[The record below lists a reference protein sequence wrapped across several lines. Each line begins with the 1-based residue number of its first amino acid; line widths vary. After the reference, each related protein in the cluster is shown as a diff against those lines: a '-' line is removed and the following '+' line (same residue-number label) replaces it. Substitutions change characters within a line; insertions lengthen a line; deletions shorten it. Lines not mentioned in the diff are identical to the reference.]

1 MRTRSSRIQASS
13 SQIFSTGQRD
23 TAANLFPHEPLIKN
37 IHRFMRYSSA
47 AYGQNFL
54 RIFGLGNADF
64 NFPTTGRHHANSWAF
79 AQHTNIQIDALLLS
93 SFTESEAYS
102 PAFAQEKAPPLVHY
116 VAVEHSL
123 QTIVLTCRGTL
134 GLSDVLVDL
143 TCDYREIS
151 VEGGDPEGAY
161 FVHSGMYES
170 AVQLTAK
177 YSRVHQTLVDALE
190 QYPNY
195 GLVLCGHS
203 LGGGVAALLAIN
215 SAIPADVFM
224 TQNAA
229 RERPVRHP
237 RITTPFVTS
246 FSSGLPPGRPIHC
259 YAYGIP
265 AVASSDLA
273 SFSSGLITSI
283 IMNADVVPTLSLG
296 VLRDLKNI
304 AVTLFEERGVAE
316 EIVGRVMGL
325 NRSRFGAESA
335 AGEEQMQADWMMSLI
350 KTMRADMDNDKLFP
364 PGSVYIMVSSGGYGQ
379 EADAQE
385 YFDVFVTADEVSADG
400 KATSNKQAQRVILR
414 QCNSVEERFREPL
427 FSKTMLNDHL
437 PSHYERSTQL
447 LYEGLGQGLL

>member
-1 MRTRSSRIQASS
+1 MQHGSTRTRSSRIQASS
-13 SQIFSTGQRD
+13 SQIFSVGQRD

-37 IHRFMRYSSA
+37 IYRFMRYSSA

-79 AQHTNIQIDALLLS
+79 AQHTNIAIDALLLS
-93 SFTESEAYS
+93 SFTESESYS

-116 VAVEHSL
+116 VAVEHDL
-123 QTIVLTCRGTL
+123 KAIVLTCRGTL

-151 VEGGDPEGAY
+151 VDGGDPQGHY

-177 YSRVHQTLVDALE
+177 HSRVHQTLVDALE
-190 QYPNY
+190 QYPDY

-215 SAIPADVFM
+215 SAMPADAFKA
-224 TQNAA
+224 QNAA
-229 RERPVRHP
+229 RERPIRHP

-246 FSSGLPPGRPIHC
+246 FASGLPPGRPIHC
-259 YAYGIP
+259 YAYGVP

-273 SFSSGLITSI
+273 RYSSGLITSI
-283 IMNADVVPTLSLG
+283 IQNADVVPTLSLG

-304 AVTLFEERGVAE
+304 AVTLFEERGIAE

-325 NRSRFGAESA
+325 NRSKFGAESA

-364 PGSVYIMVSSGGYGQ
+364 PGSVYIMVSASLRSGR
-379 EADAQE
+379 ARRAR
-385 YFDVFVTADEVSADG
+385 AA
-400 KATSNKQAQRVILR
+400 
-414 QCNSVEERFREPL
+414 
-427 FSKTMLNDHL
+427 
-437 PSHYERSTQL
+437 
-447 LYEGLGQGLL
+447 